1 MLTGDTTVTGGD
13 AFLNK
18 NRWENQSVFC
28 PEDFLKLYLNEYIV
42 IFSDYNSTILFLKML
57 KCGVA
62 AVVQGD
68 L

>member
-1 MLTGDTTVTGGD
+1 MGIPLLLEEMIFLTKIGEKISPYF
-13 AFLNK
+13 ALK
-18 NRWENQSVFC
+18 I
-28 PEDFLKLYLNEYIV
+28 FLKLYLNEYIV
-42 IFSDYNSTILFLKML
+42 IFSDCNSTILFLKML